1 MFVVSLISNL
11 KLDIMKALLKITTV
25 VAFMFIAAI
34 SMAKEP
40 KLILTAYSET
50 KMLVLELENV
60 SNNTYIKFK
69 DAQDNVIYAESV
81 SDDLYF
87 KKFNLE
93 KLTDGTYFFETDGEF
108 KSTIYSIKLE
118 GNKLIILDKKEIV
131 KPFFREK
138 DSRIFLNLLNLDKK
152 DVMIKIYDEESRLVF
167 EEKVKEKMIVE
178 KTFNF
183 SKAYEGNYRISVLHG
198 DKSYNKN
205 FVVN

>member
-1 MFVVSLISNL
+1 
-11 KLDIMKALLKITTV
+11 MKALLKITTV

-40 KLILTAYSET
+40 KLILTAYSEA

-69 DAQDNVIYAESV
+69 DAQENVIYAESI

-87 KKFNLE
+87 KKFNLK
-93 KLTDGTYFFETDGEF
+93 KLTDGSYSFETDGEY
-108 KSTIYSIKLE
+108 KSTIYSIKVE
-118 GNKLIILDKKEIV
+118 NNKLIILGKKEIV
-131 KPFFREK
+131 KPFFREV
-138 DSRIFLNLLNLDKK
+138 DSKVFLNLLNLEKK

-167 EEKVKEKMIVE
+167 EEKVKKDMKV
-178 KTFNF
+178 KKVFNF
-183 SKAYEGNYRISVLHG
+183 SNAYEGNYTISVMSG
-198 DKSYNKN
+198 KNSYKKD